1 MNYKIGEGE
10 WYFLIWG
17 LREGF
22 CVKNGIN
29 INTIQINLIV
39 IVYAPN
45 TLRPLAKKTWR
56 KHASI
61 FSFFCDSRR
70 VFLWFGLFFA
80 RQRRNEQRHNTG
92 LYKVGPYGDKIS
104 IKSQVKEIDKGLIVT
119 YNKPLSTKGPK
130 SVRDKK
136 HRSCTWQSCPV
147 QTHVYHY
154 TYLME

>member
-45 TLRPLAKKTWR
+45 TLRPLAKK
-56 KHASI
+56 S
-61 FSFFCDSRR
+61 
-70 VFLWFGLFFA
+70 
-80 RQRRNEQRHNTG
+80 TG
-92 LYKVGPYGDKIS
+92 LHKVGPYRNIILK
-104 IKSQVKEIDKGLIVT
+104 KS
-119 YNKPLSTKGPK
+119 
-130 SVRDKK
+130 
-136 HRSCTWQSCPV
+136 
-147 QTHVYHY
+147 
-154 TYLME
+154 